1 MANRKVSAWS
11 GQLVLWAWL
20 LVSLVP
26 IVFMVVTSLKPPS
39 VATSVPPSWSF
50 RPTLENY
57 AKVLTGGGAGQAFGP
72 LVLNSVIVTVGAT
85 VLTVVLAVPA
95 AYALSLREF
104 RPRRFLSSWILSTY
118 MFPPMVSVV
127 PLFILAGNLGLFDTY
142 PILIVPYAAIN
153 LPIAVWILR
162 STILQI
168 PYALHEAAMLDGLTR
183 WGTMRRVLW
192 PLLVPSVA
200 TTAIL
205 TAVLSWNEFL
215 LALSLTR
222 QDAKTAPVGIMEF
235 TGMFGTDWG
244 MLTTAS
250 TVIVAPIVVLTLI
263 LRRRIVSGLT
273 FGAVK

>member
-1 MANRKVSAWS
+1 MANRKIDARV

-20 LVSLVP
+20 LVSLIPV
-26 IVFMVVTSLKPPS
+26 VFMVVTSLKPPG
-39 VATSVPPSWSF
+39 VATSVPPTWLF
-50 RPTLENY
+50 RPTLDNY
-57 AKVLTGGGAGQAFGP
+57 AMVLTGGGTGQAFAP
-72 LVLNSVIVTVGAT
+72 LVLNSVIVTVGST
-85 VLTVVLAVPA
+85 ILTILLAVPA

-162 STILQI
+162 SSILQI
-168 PYALHEAAMLDGLTR
+168 PYAIQEAAMLDGLTR
-183 WGTMRRVLW
+183 WGILRRVLW

-200 TTAIL
+200 TAAIL
-205 TAVLSWNEFL
+205 TAILSWNEFL

-222 QDAKTAPVGIMEF
+222 QDAKTAAVGIMEF

-244 MLTTAS
+244 LLTAAS
-250 TVIVAPIVVLTLI
+250 TVIVAPIIVLTLV
-263 LRRRIVSGLT
+263 LRRRIISGLT

>member
-1 MANRKVSAWS
+1 MANRKISAWL
-11 GQLVLWAWL
+11 GQFVLWAWL
-20 LVSLVP
+20 LVSLIPV
-26 IVFMVVTSLKPPS
+26 VFMVVTSLKPPG

-50 RPTLENY
+50 RPTLDNY
-57 AKVLTGGGAGQAFGP
+57 AKVLTGGGTGQAFAP

-85 VLTVVLAVPA
+85 ILTMLLAVPA

-162 STILQI
+162 SSILQI
-168 PYALHEAAMLDGLTR
+168 PYALQEAAMLDGLSR
-183 WGTMRRVLW
+183 WGILRRVLW

-200 TTAIL
+200 TAAIL
-205 TAVLSWNEFL
+205 TAILSWNEFL

-244 MLTTAS
+244 LLTAAS

>member
-1 MANRKVSAWS
+1 MTNRKISAWF
-11 GQLVLWAWL
+11 GQCVLWAWL

-26 IVFMVVTSLKPPS
+26 VVFMVVTSLKPPG
-39 VATSVPPSWSF
+39 VATSVPPTWSF

-57 AKVLTGGGAGQAFGP
+57 AEVLTGGGTGQAFAP

-85 VLTVVLAVPA
+85 VLTVVLAIPA

-162 STILQI
+162 SSILQI
-168 PYALHEAAMLDGLTR
+168 PYALQEAAMLDGLGR
-183 WGTMRRVLW
+183 WGILRRVLW

-200 TTAIL
+200 TAAIL
-205 TAVLSWNEFL
+205 TAILSWNEFL

-244 MLTTAS
+244 LLTAAS
-250 TVIVAPIVVLTLI
+250 TVIVAPIAVLTLI